1 MRTSGSD
8 ALHPTLALA
17 LASLGIALMFAAA
30 ASFGP
35 LLSGA
40 GLESGDVLRAQIA
53 LGSVLLLLPTL
64 LGVLGLRRAS
74 WRATLAL
81 GGLPRRGLALS
92 VLLGGALWM
101 GSIGLMEMQALLWP
115 PSPEYLEAF
124 RAIHRALAPEGPFD
138 AFVSVAVIALLPAL
152 SEEVVVRGVLL
163 PSLARWRGP
172 LFAVVG
178 SSMLFALMHDP
189 YRYAFTLAVGLVLG
203 VLRLRAGSLWP
214 PIVAHA
220 TLNTLTFLVAPFVDD
235 PSQTT
240 YEPQPALGLALLLAG
255 AAGVVPL
262 VRSFRRSVDGTR
274 GPA

>member
-1 MRTSGSD
+1 MRTRRSD
-8 ALHPTLALA
+8 ALHPALSLALA
-17 LASLGIALMFAAA
+17 VLGVALMFGAAA
-30 ASFGP
+30 PLAP

-64 LGVLGLRRAS
+64 LGVLAVRGASSRAI
-74 WRATLAL
+74 LAL
-81 GGLPRRGLALS
+81 GSLPQRRLALS
-92 VLLGGALWM
+92 VLLGAALWM

-124 RAIHRALAPEGPFD
+124 RTIHRALAPEGPFD
-138 AFVSVAVIALLPAL
+138 ALVSVAVIALLPAL

-163 PSLARWRGP
+163 PSLVRWRGP
-172 LFAVVG
+172 VFAVVG

-203 VLRLRAGSLWP
+203 VLRLRAGSLWS

-220 TLNTLTFLVAPFVDD
+220 TLNTLTFLIAPLVDD

-240 YEPQPALGLALLLAG
+240 YEPQPALGLAFLLAG

-262 VRSFRRSVDGTR
+262 VRSFRRSVDGNR